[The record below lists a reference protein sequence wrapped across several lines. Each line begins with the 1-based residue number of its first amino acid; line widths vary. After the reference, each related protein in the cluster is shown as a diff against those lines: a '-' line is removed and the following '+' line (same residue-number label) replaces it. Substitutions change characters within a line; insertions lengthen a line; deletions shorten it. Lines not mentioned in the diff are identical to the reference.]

1 MILTVKASI
10 ITILLSLRLPL
21 GIVFRSKV
29 NHLYPIFCPD
39 LIRGIN
45 RLSKHS
51 HVDQIFGAWLLRE
64 MHHCQID
71 SEIPLYFPPCAVR
84 VIFAVIHV
92 KIGAHLPSISK
103 KLNLVIDGKNIWYPR
118 IIDGHGV
125 GVWGC
130 AHPPK
135 NLKSPDTPPCRR
147 QGGCAPWC
155 QRPRRKI
162 FHAHPGGSIFSHFL
176 AKSPRCLLNK
186 PPNKKIIWHPCAR
199 AAAKIF
205 WPPKAAE
212 NFFWTHPVCT
222 HPPWPKTRAHLC
234 CTWMFHSCLRN
245 FHF

>member
-1 MILTVKASI
+1 MRLKKILHRHKFHPDFCQVCKC
-10 ITILLSLRLPL
+10 L
-21 GIVFRSKV
+21 GKCFLER
-29 NHLYPIFCPD
+29 
-39 LIRGIN
+39 
-45 RLSKHS
+45 
-51 HVDQIFGAWLLRE
+51 
-64 MHHCQID
+64 M
-71 SEIPLYFPPCAVR
+71 
-84 VIFAVIHV
+84 
-92 KIGAHLPSISK
+92 
-103 KLNLVIDGKNIWYPR
+103 LN
-118 IIDGHGV
+118 IDGHGV

-222 HPPWPKTRAHLC
+222 HPPWPKTRAHL
-234 CTWMFHSCLRN
+234 WYLMWQI
-245 FHF
+245 

>member
-1 MILTVKASI
+1 MWVRKFSRFLGGPQKRHYKIIDNFTLKSSKWNFYALTNLAFPITFFAKLLTSI
-10 ITILLSLRLPL
+10 
-21 GIVFRSKV
+21 GV
-29 NHLYPIFCPD
+29 
-39 LIRGIN
+39 
-45 RLSKHS
+45 
-51 HVDQIFGAWLLRE
+51 
-64 MHHCQID
+64 
-71 SEIPLYFPPCAVR
+71 
-84 VIFAVIHV
+84 
-92 KIGAHLPSISK
+92 
-103 KLNLVIDGKNIWYPR
+103 
-118 IIDGHGV
+118 IDGHGV

-205 WPPKAAE
+205 CPSKATE
-212 NFFWTHPVCT
+212 KFF
-222 HPPWPKTRAHLC
+222 
-234 CTWMFHSCLRN
+234 
-245 FHF
+245 